1 MKGKQMKTLIGAM
14 LFAVATLGQAQALE
28 ADLDGNASALVA
40 SEMRPA
46 PQSKSS
52 QAKRQNKASRERVA
66 SR

>member
-1 MKGKQMKTLIGAM
+1 VKGKQMKTLIGAM
-14 LFAVATLGQAQALE
+14 LFAVATLAQAQALE

-46 PQSKSS
+46 PQPKST
-52 QAKRQNKASRERVA
+52 QAKRQNKAPRERVA